1 MDAKLKKIQID
12 PVKLNADGEIQ
23 RSEMA
28 TITLEVPLDT
38 ISQKEEIVDLLDVLS
53 KEWVKVSITSQQIPL
68 SKLSQAMEESS
79 FAKK

>member
-23 RSEMA
+23 KSEMA

-38 ISQKEEIVDLLDVLS
+38 ISQKDEIVDLLDVLS
-53 KEWVKVSITSQQIPL
+53 KEWVKVSITSQQISL
-68 SKLSQAMEESS
+68 SKLSEAMEESS